1 MITQDIYIGRRYV
14 NNIPEDEQS
23 SIINQYGDRYM
34 IVAKSVSAEPYPFWY
49 NKT

>member
-1 MITQDIYIGRRYV
+1 MIIQDIYTGRRYV
-14 NNIPEDEQS
+14 NNISEDEQS

-34 IVAKSVSAEPYPFWY
+34 IVAKSVSAEPYPFRY